1 MSNAA
6 AETSL
11 FQYLR
16 QDDSKLIQFKT
27 NGLSAFGIT
36 GETLNVR
43 HLNKPYIEIVLSSS
57 NSSPIYFNM
66 ECGEACSASVDLG
79 KISNDWETKTI
90 PLSCL
95 DAQGFDI
102 SKISIRGMFIAPQKT
117 DLRIHTLKLKS
128 NFSGINNVEGC

>member
-1 MSNAA
+1 MSNNSV
-6 AETSL
+6 ETSL

-16 QDDSKLIQFKT
+16 QDDSKLIKFKT

-36 GETLNVR
+36 GETLNAR

-66 ECGEACSASVDLG
+66 ECGDNCSASVDLG

-90 PLSCL
+90 PLACL
-95 DAQGFDI
+95 DAQGFDR
-102 SKISIRGMFIAPQKT
+102 SKISIRGMFLLPQKT
-117 DLRIHTLKLKS
+117 ELKFTPL
-128 NFSGINNVEGC
+128 N